1 MRAYPARF
9 IMSDPSAPIFWQF
22 SLSTI
27 NAVVWVV
34 LLLFGLVIGLK
45 MRWGRLVAITAFLTL
60 DLIAFG
66 AFVRLTDSGLG
77 CPDWP
82 GCYGQLLPAQA
93 STQINQA
100 IAEQGG
106 AHGPVNHAKAWIEML
121 HRYVASFIGVLILV
135 MFVRALIDKYRD
147 GRASWLRAA
156 NEFGSAS
163 VGVAWPFLL
172 LIVVS
177 VQGLFG
183 KWTVTLKLMPIVVT
197 THLMGGML
205 LFALL
210 IWFWM
215 RERQRAGETRAMTIA
230 VAGGVRPLV
239 WLALITVGMQIF
251 LGGWVSTNYAVMA
264 CGGLPGCD
272 GQMMPSVAWNEGF
285 TLFRALGRNPDGS
298 FLSIEGLRAIHWAH
312 RIGALVT
319 TAVVVTAA
327 VALLRAH
334 PALRRQAMA
343 IKLALLAQIVIG
355 ISTVW
360 FNQPIVLATAHNF
373 FAAVLLAT
381 LVIAAYRVS
390 GASSDGGFAVSTTLG
405 NKK

>member
-1 MRAYPARF
+1 MP
-9 IMSDPSAPIFWQF
+9 DPSAPILWQF

-27 NAVVWVV
+27 NAFLWVA
-34 LLLFGLVIGLK
+34 LLLLGLVMGFK

-93 STQINQA
+93 SAQITQA
-100 IAEQGG
+100 MAEQG
-106 AHGPVNHAKAWIEML
+106 AHGPVNHVKAWIEMI

-135 MFVRALIDKYRD
+135 MFVRAMVAKFRD
-147 GRASWLRAA
+147 ANSSWLRAA
-156 NEFGSAS
+156 NEFGAAS
-163 VGVAWPFLL
+163 VGVAWPLLL
-172 LIVVS
+172 LIVVC

-215 RERQRAGETRAMTIA
+215 RERQRAGETRAMSIMVSGA
-230 VAGGVRPLV
+230 VQVIV
-239 WLALITVGMQIF
+239 WVAVITLAAQIF

-264 CGGLPGCD
+264 CGDFPGCN
-272 GQMMPSVAWNEGF
+272 GQLRPAVAWNEGF
-285 TLFRALGRNPDGS
+285 TLFRELGRNPDGS

-312 RIGALVT
+312 RIGALIT
-319 TAVVVTAA
+319 TGVVVAA
-327 VALLRAH
+327 ALTLLRAH
-334 PALRRQAMA
+334 PALRRQALWITA
-343 IKLALLAQIVIG
+343 ALVLQIVIG
-355 ISTVW
+355 ISTVH
-360 FNQPIVLATAHNF
+360 FAKPIFLATAHNF
-373 FAAVLLAT
+373 VAAVLLAT
-381 LVIAAYRVS
+381 LVVAAYRVS
-390 GASSDGGFAVSTTLG
+390 GPKSSAGFAVSTTLLA
-405 NKK
+405 KK